1 VPSGGQFAAHG
12 HTEPDV
18 ALAGEPSAPT
28 NDPPTTAE
36 LFEQAQRSGRFWSRR
51 LGVDAED
58 LCQAAMLAYCEAKAS
73 HEEKQGIDS
82 AAVPSGAAAEN
93 PRGYIHGVSRN
104 IASQM
109 LNGKKRSEDHRAQVV
124 FQEREAEAEQKL
136 NRRLTGAEVDAIAAE
151 ISASMP
157 PKRRPSAG
165 FQRPRQVVPWDNLT
179 RATQANMEHSMSSS
193 AVEVNEQEFTAGSAG
208 EQAEKLVAQGGR
220 SGFVKARR
228 LAYDVMAEKIGGPP
242 VARGTVTEYSAQ
254 NSRMVL
260 ADAGGVREVVDAWR
274 AGDATAEQE
283 KALFVP
289 FKVDGATSA
298 RKSVSATLVASG
310 AYADDVWASAMT
322 AATRPHARAP
332 DAPAESTR
340 APAATRPHARAPDA
354 PAESTRAPAATRPH
368 TRAPDAPD
376 APDDSGWFR

>member
-1 VPSGGQFAAHG
+1 
-12 HTEPDV
+12 
-18 ALAGEPSAPT
+18 
-28 NDPPTTAE
+28 
-36 LFEQAQRSGRFWSRR
+36 
-51 LGVDAED
+51 
-58 LCQAAMLAYCEAKAS
+58 
-73 HEEKQGIDS
+73 
-82 AAVPSGAAAEN
+82 
-93 PRGYIHGVSRN
+93 
-104 IASQM
+104 
-109 LNGKKRSEDHRAQVV
+109 
-124 FQEREAEAEQKL
+124 
-136 NRRLTGAEVDAIAAE
+136 
-151 ISASMP
+151 
-157 PKRRPSAG
+157 
-165 FQRPRQVVPWDNLT
+165 
-179 RATQANMEHSMSSS
+179 MEHSMSSS

-254 NSRMVL
+254 NSRKVL

-340 APAATRPHARAPDA
+340 APAATRPH
-354 PAESTRAPAATRPH
+354 TR
-368 TRAPDAPD
+368 APD

>member
-1 VPSGGQFAAHG
+1 MTSTRPAVAAPRVSPGVPSGGQFAAHG
-12 HTEPDV
+12 HTETDV
-18 ALAGEPSAPT
+18 VLAEEPRTPT
-28 NDPPTTAE
+28 AAPPTTAE
-36 LFEQAQRSGRFWSRR
+36 LFEQAQRSGKFWSRR

-58 LCQAAMLAYCEAKAS
+58 LCQSAMLAYFEADAS
-73 HEEKQGIDS
+73 RERKQDSDS
-82 AAVPSGAAAEN
+82 ASAPSGGVAEN
-93 PRGYIHGVSRN
+93 PRGYIHGASRN

-109 LNGKKRSEDHRAQVV
+109 LNGKVRSEDQRAQVV
-124 FQEREAEAEQKL
+124 FREREAEAEQKL
-136 NRRLTGAEVDAIAAE
+136 NRRLTGDEADAIAAE

-165 FQRPRQVVPWDNLT
+165 FQRPRQLLPWDGLPQHT
-179 RATQANMEHSMSSS
+179 KVDIEHSVSERSS
-193 AVEVNEQEFTAGSAG
+193 VEVNEQEFTAGSAG

-254 NSRMVL
+254 NSRKVL
-260 ADAGGVREVVDAWR
+260 AESGGVREVVDAWR

-340 APAATRPHARAPDA
+340 APAATRPH
-354 PAESTRAPAATRPH
+354 

>member
-18 ALAGEPSAPT
+18 ALAEEPPAPT
-28 NDPPTTAE
+28 NDPPTAAE

-73 HEEKQGIDS
+73 HEKKQGIDS
-82 AAVPSGAAAEN
+82 AAAPSGAAAEN

-104 IASQM
+104 IAAQM
-109 LNGKKRSEDHRAQVV
+109 LNGKRRSEDSRAQVV
-124 FQEREAEAEQKL
+124 FREREAEAEQKL
-136 NRRLTGAEVDAIAAE
+136 NRRLTGAEAEAIAAE

-157 PKRRPSAG
+157 PTRRPSAG
-165 FQRPRQVVPWDNLT
+165 FQRPRQVVPWDKLT
-179 RATQANMEHSMSSS
+179 QATQKNMEHSMSTS
-193 AVEVNEQEFTAGSAG
+193 AVEVNTQEFAAGSAG
-208 EQAEKLVAQGGR
+208 EQAEKLVDQGGR
-220 SGFVKARR
+220 SGFVQARR

-254 NSRMVL
+254 ASRKVL
-260 ADAGGVREVVDAWR
+260 ADAGGVRAVVNAWR
-274 AGDATAEQE
+274 AGDTTTEQE

-289 FKVDGATSA
+289 FKVDGPHIAA

-332 DAPAESTR
+332 DAPTESTR
-340 APAATRPHARAPDA
+340 APDAPRPH
-354 PAESTRAPAATRPH
+354 TRAPAAPA
-368 TRAPDAPD
+368 APDAPD
-376 APDDSGWFR
+376 APDASGWFR